1 MPGKEMYAA
10 DILSRAHLNDIISD
24 ETEIEDD
31 MNTMIHHPMDE
42 KHLQVGACI
51 VNEDKRIVG
60 TGYNGMP
67 NRCPDEKLP
76 WGKGDKDVLKNKKL
90 YVCHAELNAVL
101 NKNSTDVKNCT
112 IYVSL
117 FPCNECAKVIIQSG
131 IKEIKYYSD
140 KYKDRSDV
148 IASKSMLDMAEVRY
162 SQCRPTLDTIEI
174 DFPGIE
180 KMSEGAYNESPGD
193 TQTTS

>member
-1 MPGKEMYAA
+1 MTNY
-10 DILSRAHLNDIISD
+10 
-24 ETEIEDD
+24 T
-31 MNTMIHHPMDE
+31 
-42 KHLQVGACI
+42 VGACI
-51 VNEDKRIVG
+51 VNEDKRIVS

-67 NRCPDEKLP
+67 NRCPDDKLP
-76 WGKGDKDVLKNKKL
+76 WGKGDKDDLKNKKL

-112 IYVSL
+112 IYMSL

-148 IASKSMLDMAEVRY
+148 KASKSMLDMAEVRY
-162 SQCRPTLDTIEI
+162 SQYLPTRGKIEI
-174 DFPGIE
+174 DFSVIE
-180 KMSEGAYNESPGD
+180 EMSKGAYNESQGD
-193 TQTTS
+193 TRTTRKRKLDD

>member
-1 MPGKEMYAA
+1 MSESATPAPESGGYRRRDGVLEWDDYFMAIA
-10 DILSRAHLNDIISD
+10 FLSAQRSKDPV
-24 ETEIEDD
+24 T
-31 MNTMIHHPMDE
+31 
-42 KHLQVGACI
+42 QVGACI